1 MHDPSGEGPKE
12 IPMSEH
18 RWMSAGELAAVR
30 NEAAIWPRPA
40 KAFSVPSLLADLAET
55 KAIIANLTVAL
66 WGDQWNNL
74 QLVRYADLRER
85 IRAVPGVVEG
95 ARSADGEE

>member
-1 MHDPSGEGPKE
+1 
-12 IPMSEH
+12 MSEH

-40 KAFSVPSLLADLAET
+40 KAFSVPSLLADLSEA
-55 KAIIANLTVAL
+55 KAIINGLVIAL

-74 QLVRYADLRER
+74 QLMRHADLRER
-85 IRAVPGVVEG
+85 IRAVPGVVVDASGGEG
-95 ARSADGEE
+95 EANA